1 MWEYVFVPLYAP
13 LLFSFLP
20 FLYRKFK
27 RSEEEA
33 TKGRERSKAM
43 DGSRGK
49 TKKST
54 SDAWVQQCV
63 GRCMRASCEARICV
77 TGVVSS
83 GEGGLNPN
91 SLLHESRRRKEA
103 CRKDFQPRPAAAV
116 VLYCSVDREA
126 SSLLKKRKSSWGEK
140 RQGKSGWVRGW

>member
-1 MWEYVFVPLYAP
+1 MWEYVFVPLYPP

-63 GRCMRASCEARICV
+63 GICMRASCEARICV

-83 GEGGLNPN
+83 GEGASTPIPFSTRVKEGK
-91 SLLHESRRRKEA
+91 RRAEKIFNLDLR
-103 CRKDFQPRPAAAV
+103 RPSCCTV
-116 VLYCSVDREA
+116 V
-126 SSLLKKRKSSWGEK
+126 
-140 RQGKSGWVRGW
+140 